1 MALLPR
7 MRLPRW
13 LRRRRRRTRL
23 GAVLVAVAL
32 GVGGCVLAAQDTP
45 PPAKAQPTAN
55 QIAAARTQ
63 IGQLAVAPARG
74 GGYQRTNDFGPAWV
88 LDADH
93 NGCRQR
99 DDVLRRD
106 LTAVQTKGRCI
117 VTAGMLSDPYTG
129 DSVQFTKSD
138 AAEVQ
143 VDHVY
148 PLGLAWRHGAARW
161 PQQRRVEFANDLAN
175 LVATSAQANNRKSDH
190 GPGEWLPPNHGFW
203 CAYAVRYI
211 GVAAKYGLSVS
222 APDRTALS
230 TALRTCPASH

>member
-1 MALLPR
+1 M
-7 MRLPRW
+7 
-13 LRRRRRRTRL
+13 
-23 GAVLVAVAL
+23 V
-32 GVGGCVLAAQDTP
+32 VGGAALALDACTLPVQDQP
-45 PPAKAQPTAN
+45 PPPGKQPTAA
-55 QIAAARTQ
+55 QVGQAR
-63 IGQLAVAPARG
+63 GQLAHLFVAPARG
-74 GGYQRTNDFGPAWV
+74 SGYRRTAQFGPAWV

-106 LTAVQTKGRCI
+106 LTGIRTSGRCI
-117 VTAGMLSDPYTG
+117 VVAGTLSDPYTG
-129 DSVQFTKSD
+129 TSVRFAKAD

-148 PLGLAWRHGAARW
+148 PLGLAWRHGAASW

-175 LVATSAQANNRKSDH
+175 LLATSADANNTKSDH

-211 GVAAKYGLSVS
+211 ALAARYTLSIS
-222 APDRTALS
+222 TADRTALS
-230 TALRTCPASH
+230 TALSTCPTAR